1 MQNQLIQAMQDINSQ
16 IKELDKDLDYL
27 VISELRRQRFFILST
42 YRYFYRHGYFNNSCT
57 GSQIAVK
64 SMPDT
69 FRITE
74 DSHGF
79 NWRNI

>member
-1 MQNQLIQAMQDINSQ
+1 MQNQLIQAMQYINSQ
-16 IKELDKDLDYL
+16 INQLDKDLDYL
-27 VISELRRQRFFILST
+27 VISELRRQRFFIFST
-42 YRYFYRHGYFNNSCT
+42 YKYFYRHGFFNKSCT

>member
-1 MQNQLIQAMQDINSQ
+1 MVKMKNVLIKAMQDINSQ
-16 IKELDKDLDYL
+16 INSLDKEFDYL

-42 YRYFYRHGYFNNSCT
+42 YKHLLIRGYIT
-57 GSQIAVK
+57 GSPLAVK

-74 DSHGF
+74 DSQ
-79 NWRNI
+79 